1 MHPPRYAN
9 TVVAAAVV
17 LAVAPGCQ
25 PRGRQTPD
33 DTLVMVIEVPMN
45 SADPRAQVSSYD
57 AKLSRL
63 VTAGLTAVDT
73 PTMEPR
79 LELAARIEARDDL
92 TIDATLRDDA
102 KFSDGSPVTAADVV
116 GTYMSVLAPESRS
129 SSHKMLTERLF
140 SVEAIG
146 DRVARFH
153 LKAPLAT
160 FLSGIHFGKR
170 LFYHGAP

>member
-57 AKLSRL
+57 GKLSRR

-79 LELAARIEARDDL
+79 LELAAKIEARDDH
-92 TIDATLRDDA
+92 TIDATVRDDA
-102 KFSDGSPVTAADVV
+102 RVSDGPPANAARA
-116 GTYMSVLAPESRS
+116 GRP
-129 SSHKMLTERLF
+129 
-140 SVEAIG
+140 
-146 DRVARFH
+146 
-153 LKAPLAT
+153 
-160 FLSGIHFGKR
+160 
-170 LFYHGAP
+170 